1 MPAVPFF
8 AAGFLLCRCLLIFIS
23 HLLKA
28 QRTHRKI
35 EELETFL
42 PRKKITFA
50 HFLQKIKGTEALRPF
65 SSGNGMVSLHL
76 HFSRTTWVSRAL
88 KFQFVFPGKN
98 QIFWKERLY
107 IYTYIREIIVV
118 RRWTTHCPALRN
130 GKMTLSKKTRN
141 SRSNS
146 LEQNSS
152 FGAIELKLFLCYSR
166 FCRTAKQPALT
177 SKMCTWHV
185 QGTLSSHPHPTP
197 PCSPY
202 NDCHTGVASK
212 MCTCARNVI
221 IPSPPHPNPPHCD
234 HRRTTTISGIYI
246 YIYTYI
252 IYNYLYMIYTVYIY
266 IQLKQLE
273 TQEEK
278 QNLKMM
284 YSVLPTLEKKD
295 SPNSTCVSTLQI
307 LPIRPLS
314 FSLWAC
320 CRDRRPPWQW
330 IDLNVQPQKC
340 QSGKHVLEICV

>member
-1 MPAVPFF
+1 MF
-8 AAGFLLCRCLLIFIS
+8 ADIHF
-23 HLLKA
+23 
-28 QRTHRKI
+28 TP
-35 EELETFL
+35 LESTKDSPKNWRIGDL
-42 PRKKITFA
+42 PPKEKKITFA

-107 IYTYIREIIVV
+107 IYIHIYERLLSFAGG
-118 RRWTTHCPALRN
+118 RLPAPALRN
-130 GKMTLSKKTRN
+130 GKMTLSKKNKKLKAEFFR
-141 SRSNS
+141 SKVASPARSNS

-185 QGTLSSHPHPTP
+185 QGTLSSHHHPTP
-197 PCSPY
+197 PWSPY

-246 YIYTYI
+246 YIY
-252 IYNYLYMIYTVYIY
+252 IY
-266 IQLKQLE
+266 IWC
-273 TQEEK
+273 
-278 QNLKMM
+278 
-284 YSVLPTLEKKD
+284 SVAP
-295 SPNSTCVSTLQI
+295 P
-307 LPIRPLS
+307 PPPPLWMGHGPPPPCGCGAVVWGS
-314 FSLWAC
+314 AC
-320 CRDRRPPWQW
+320 FWC
-330 IDLNVQPQKC
+330 
-340 QSGKHVLEICV
+340 